1 MLYGL
6 ADIEALVAP
15 QLFDDGWQWFTDGRV
30 TAPSVLRG
38 GEVVAA
44 IIRRSGGRPLRVYI
58 RARTQGDELT
68 IQGDC
73 TCARRTNCEHV
84 VAVLLQALQERGEL
98 ASGPDT
104 AGRLTSAKR
113 ETQSTFDLRQRSQPA
128 QALLFA
134 LIVDD
139 EQTLVETVVARRLK
153 NGRYTPGQPFDPR
166 SVQRGLP
173 PRFLEPVDLDL
184 LSALE
189 RLPRSYA
196 DNTLLQGPGSGP
208 LLQSLL
214 ATGRLQ
220 LLDEGNQL
228 RPLREGPGRPVDL
241 QWVVDE
247 TGTQYI
253 RGTTEPPC
261 DQLLQLSAGWYLDV
275 KRGQCG
281 PLESELP
288 ATALGSLLAWPPVA
302 PQHAA
307 RAGRALTGKFSG
319 VAIPLPQCFEIETV
333 SDCRPVPHLCLKTQM
348 LDWEGFVRE
357 DDCARL
363 RFDYGAVELDPAGAD
378 TQLADHR
385 VVCVQRDRK
394 AERAAARLLQKAG
407 LTLNAVAASLDQ
419 GTCYRLDADDAFEH
433 AEAWLDFQSD
443 VLPILREQGW
453 RITYENFALRL
464 SEPASWN
471 CAVERLDERG
481 WFSLSMDV
489 EVEGQ
494 HVELLPILLHALR
507 ELPRDVLQHEAV
519 PTQALVLPWTD
530 PQGRPGFLHLPAA
543 RVWPLLQILLE
554 LHQEAP
560 TRKDAPLR
568 LSRWQLARL
577 AVLDAPDADGG
588 EPSQWQW
595 LGDPEARALLHRL
608 RNIETIPTVPAPAGL
623 QAILRPYQQAGLDWL
638 QFLRE
643 FRFAGILADDMGLGK
658 TLQALAHLL
667 LEKEAGRADRPS
679 LVVAP
684 TSLMFNWLHEARRF
698 APGLKVL
705 VLQGPD
711 RGERF
716 AQIGE
721 HDLVLTT
728 YPLLS
733 RDRQRLLAQRYHL
746 LILDEAQF
754 IKNPRAQ
761 ASQVVRELDARH
773 RLCLTGTPM
782 ENHLGELWSLFD
794 VLLPGLLGGSKSFK
808 RQFRTPIEK
817 HGSEAAAQRLHRRI
831 RPFLLRRTK
840 QAVAAELPDKTEIV
854 QQVVLQGAQ
863 RELYETVRLAMHS
876 RVREEIAR
884 QGLAR
889 SQIVVLDALLKLRQV
904 CCDPRLLD
912 SGNARAVGSSAK
924 LDMLLQMLPE
934 LVEEGRRILLFSQF
948 TTMLGLIEAAVRRA
962 GVDYVKLTGRTRD
975 RQTPVQR
982 FQRGDVPLFLI
993 SLKAGGVGLNL
1004 TAADTVI
1011 HYDPW
1016 WNPAVE
1022 RQATDRAHRI
1032 GQRQRVF
1039 VYKLICAD
1047 TVEEKIQLMQQ
1058 RKQALAEGLY
1068 DEGGNREVQWRDE
1081 DLEAVFGPLSTV

>member
-1 MLYGL
+1 MNFAIETTNLSKSFGSVQAVNAVNLHVKLGEIYGFL
-6 ADIEALVAP
+6 GLNGAGKTTTIRSLLGMIRPTTGTVRILNKEVGP
-15 QLFDDGWQWFTDGRV
+15 HGKGPWQ
-30 TAPSVLRG
+30 
-38 GEVVAA
+38 
-44 IIRRSGGRPLRVYI
+44 
-58 RARTQGDELT
+58 
-68 IQGDC
+68 
-73 TCARRTNCEHV
+73 
-84 VAVLLQALQERGEL
+84 AVGHM
-98 ASGPDT
+98 
-104 AGRLTSAKR
+104 
-113 ETQSTFDLRQRSQPA
+113 
-128 QALLFA
+128 
-134 LIVDD
+134 
-139 EQTLVETVVARRLK
+139 VETPTAYPELSVKENLEIARRLHGIADK
-153 NGRYTPGQPFDPR
+153 SVITRTVEQLKLTP
-166 SVQRGLP
+166 
-173 PRFLEPVDLDL
+173 
-184 LSALE
+184 
-189 RLPRSYA
+189 
-196 DNTLLQGPGSGP
+196 
-208 LLQSLL
+208 
-214 ATGRLQ
+214 
-220 LLDEGNQL
+220 
-228 RPLREGPGRPVDL
+228 
-241 QWVVDE
+241 
-247 TGTQYI
+247 
-253 RGTTEPPC
+253 
-261 DQLLQLSAGWYLDV
+261 YLN
-275 KRGQCG
+275 
-281 PLESELP
+281 
-288 ATALGSLLAWPPVA
+288 
-302 PQHAA
+302 
-307 RAGRALTGKFSG
+307 
-319 VAIPLPQCFEIETV
+319 
-333 SDCRPVPHLCLKTQM
+333 
-348 LDWEGFVRE
+348 
-357 DDCARL
+357 
-363 RFDYGAVELDPAGAD
+363 
-378 TQLADHR
+378 
-385 VVCVQRDRK
+385 RK
-394 AERAAARLLQKAG
+394 AGTLSTGNRQRLG
-407 LTLNAVAASLDQ
+407 L
-419 GTCYRLDADDAFEH
+419 
-433 AEAWLDFQSD
+433 
-443 VLPILREQGW
+443 
-453 RITYENFALRL
+453 
-464 SEPASWN
+464 
-471 CAVERLDERG
+471 
-481 WFSLSMDV
+481 
-489 EVEGQ
+489 
-494 HVELLPILLHALR
+494 
-507 ELPRDVLQHEAV
+507 
-519 PTQALVLPWTD
+519 
-530 PQGRPGFLHLPAA
+530 
-543 RVWPLLQILLE
+543 
-554 LHQEAP
+554 
-560 TRKDAPLR
+560 
-568 LSRWQLARL
+568 
-577 AVLDAPDADGG
+577 
-588 EPSQWQW
+588 
-595 LGDPEARALLHRL
+595 ARALLHRL